1 MKKQLWVLLLIGLCG
16 GLLPAQNTMSFD
28 DYMQLLRNDFS
39 TMKKDIVAKNMTFAE
54 GEAAKFWPLYRD
66 YERDTQ
72 ALNDKVIAV
81 VKEYAE
87 HYNKQTV
94 SDAYAQE
101 LYTRNLT
108 LDKERI
114 ALREKYFKKFTEV
127 LPAKL
132 VVRFFQIDQKL
143 QAAIAFKI
151 ADEIPVVE

>member
-1 MKKQLWVLLLIGLCG
+1 MKKQLWALLLVGLCG
-16 GLLPAQNTMSFD
+16 GFLAAQDTMSFD
-28 DYMQLLRNDFS
+28 DYIQLLRNDFS
-39 TMKKDIVAKNMTFAE
+39 TAKMDIVKKNMTFAE

-72 ALNDKVIAV
+72 ALNDKVIAL
-81 VKEYAE
+81 VKEYAAK
-87 HYNKQTV
+87 YNDQAVTDEFAK
-94 SDAYAQE
+94 D
-101 LYTRNLT
+101 LYTRGLA

-114 ALREKYFKKFTEV
+114 ELREKYFKIFIEV
-127 LPAKL
+127 LPAKQ